1 MSMTQKKRWAVLH
14 RYDGNDPQELADLLD
29 VPVLSAE
36 LPSDLLGMHLKLL
49 GQDFICLKPGLSPE
63 ERRATLAH
71 ELGHLLLHED
81 QNTLFLAS
89 STFLRVGRL
98 EEEADRFAAKLLL
111 PACCFSEAEDD
122 TLEHLSRRTGVP
134 LRLVEL
140 RWQMLLEERAH
151 PEHS

>member
-1 MSMTQKKRWAVLH
+1 MTQKKRWAVFH
-14 RYDGNDPQELADLLD
+14 RYDGNNPQELADLLD

-49 GQDFICLKPGLSPE
+49 GQDFICLKSGLSPE